1 MQRDVDILNY
11 YPNVITAIE
20 EFQHLANAVNPELNK
35 LWAKYKNIFDNQF
48 ISTLD
53 ESGCLRWEKLLK
65 ITAMGTD
72 TLEDRR
78 FRILAS
84 LNENIPY
91 TYRKL
96 ENMLTTLCG
105 NDYTMQLQNNEY
117 RLIVRIALSVQ
128 KQFNEVKKLLTK
140 FVPANIIIDL
150 DLRYNQYNK
159 YLKNRYKDL
168 SIFTYKQLR
177 SDENIDIDAY
187 TKIENKLT
195 DLCGQNRFSIQ
206 FQKENRTLFIKIPK
220 AFSDKF
226 SELEAFL
233 NETVPKHIYFDLSC
247 TGDGLH
253 NEYITLTNSELAKYT
268 HKQLSEGI

>member
-1 MQRDVDILNY
+1 MQREVDILNY
-11 YPNVITAIE
+11 YPNVIAEIE

-35 LWAKYKNIFDNQF
+35 LWGKYKNIFDNQF
-48 ISTLD
+48 ISSLD
-53 ESGCLRWEKLLK
+53 ESGCLLWEKLLK

-72 TLEDRR
+72 TLDDRR
-78 FRILAS
+78 FRILAR

-150 DLRYNQYNK
+150 DLLYNQYKNLANK
-159 YLKNRYKDL
+159 THGELK
-168 SIFTYKQLR
+168 I
-177 SDENIDIDAY
+177 
-187 TKIENKLT
+187 
-195 DLCGQNRFSIQ
+195 
-206 FQKENRTLFIKIPK
+206 
-220 AFSDKF
+220 
-226 SELEAFL
+226 
-233 NETVPKHIYFDLSC
+233 
-247 TGDGLH
+247 
-253 NEYITLTNSELAKYT
+253 YT
-268 HKQLSEGI
+268 HQQLKEEVFNG

>member
-35 LWAKYKNIFDNQF
+35 LWGKYKNIFDNQF
-48 ISTLD
+48 IATLD
-53 ESGCLRWEKLLK
+53 ENGCLRWEKLLK

-78 FRILAS
+78 FRILAR

-150 DLRYNQYNK
+150 DLLYNQYNK

-168 SIFTYKQLR
+168 SIFTYQQLR

-195 DLCGQNRFSIQ
+195 DLCGQNRFSVQ

-226 SELEAFL
+226 SELETFL
-233 NETVPKHIYFDLSC
+233 NETVPNHIYFDLSC
-247 TGDGLH
+247 SGDGLH
-253 NEYITLTNSELAKYT
+253 NEYSTLTNLELAQYT

>member
-11 YPNVITAIE
+11 YPNVITEIE

-72 TLEDRR
+72 TLKDRR
-78 FRILAS
+78 FRILAR

-105 NDYTMQLQNNEY
+105 NDYTMQLQSNEY

-140 FVPANIIIDL
+140 FVPVNIIIDL
-150 DLRYNQYNK
+150 DLLYNQYKNLADK
-159 YLKNRYKDL
+159 THGELK
-168 SIFTYKQLR
+168 I
-177 SDENIDIDAY
+177 
-187 TKIENKLT
+187 
-195 DLCGQNRFSIQ
+195 
-206 FQKENRTLFIKIPK
+206 
-220 AFSDKF
+220 
-226 SELEAFL
+226 
-233 NETVPKHIYFDLSC
+233 
-247 TGDGLH
+247 
-253 NEYITLTNSELAKYT
+253 YT
-268 HKQLSEGI
+268 HQQLKEEVFNG